1 MRILHV
7 IDTLDF
13 GGAEKV
19 MVALANGFTSEHE
32 VSVCCLSHVGELARE
47 LDPQISVWSM
57 GRGPGT
63 SLLLPWRLAQRLRA
77 GRFDVI
83 HTHNW
88 SVFLEAG
95 IAAWLARVPVA
106 IHTVHGPYVSR
117 GPGLGQRVKRALRH
131 ALERIVARRFQRVV
145 AVSDSIR
152 EYIPTTVG
160 IEPQHLSTVH
170 NGVGGD
176 APPIHHA
183 HQTITFITVGRLDAI
198 KNHELMLRA
207 FSLVLARH
215 PSARLVLVG
224 DGPQRAALEALID
237 ELGVRAQVDLPG
249 FRTDVGEL
257 LSSADVFLMSS
268 RYEGISIALLESMR
282 AGLPAVATRVGG
294 IPETVLPERT
304 GLLVESGD
312 TEAFAQAMLRL
323 ASSAELRR
331 DFGTAARAFQQREFS
346 LEVMLARYGALYAN
360 PQPTP

>member
-19 MVALANGFTSEHE
+19 LVALANGFAAQHE
-32 VSVCCLSHVGELARE
+32 VSVCCLSHIGELARE
-47 LDPQISVWSM
+47 LDPKVSVWAM

-63 SLLLPWRLAQRLRA
+63 GLLLPWRLLQRLR
-77 GRFDVI
+77 GNRYDVV

-88 SVFLEAG
+88 GVFLEAG
-95 IAAWLARVPVA
+95 IAAWLARVPVM
-106 IHTVHGPYVSR
+106 IHTVHGPYLAR
-117 GPGLGQRVKRALRH
+117 GPGSAQRAKRALRH
-131 ALERIVARRFQRVV
+131 ALERLVARSFRRVV

-152 EYIPTTVG
+152 HYIPTTVG
-160 IEPQHLSTVH
+160 IAAHRLDTVH

-176 APPIHHA
+176 AIPVKHGNE
-183 HQTITFITVGRLDAI
+183 TVTFITVGRLDAI
-198 KNHELMLRA
+198 KNHALMLHA

-224 DGPQRAALEALID
+224 DGPQRPALEALID
-237 ELGVRAQVDLPG
+237 TLCMRSQVELPG
-249 FRTDVGEL
+249 FRTDVAEL
-257 LSSADVFLMSS
+257 LSRADVFLMSS
-268 RYEGISIALLESMR
+268 HYEGISIALLEAMR

-312 TEAFAQAMLRL
+312 AEAFAQAMMRL
-323 ASSAELRR
+323 ACSAEMRRSFGAAAR
-331 DFGTAARAFQQREFS
+331 DFQQQEFS
-346 LEVMLARYGALYAN
+346 LDVMLARYGALYAS
-360 PQPTP
+360 PQPTS